1 MSLVKMHI
9 SMDEEMRSL
18 LEELAAREKRSLSE
32 LMREALR
39 QYARRDSSDDRR
51 AAAKARIHAAIDR
64 AAGAWSQGAHP
75 ETLDPQTYR
84 KWREELWRQDQAELE
99 AHAK

>member
-9 SMDEEMRSL
+9 SMDEEMRAL

-39 QYARRDSSDDRR
+39 QYARRDSGDNGR
-51 AAAKARIHAAIDR
+51 AAAKAEVHGAIDR
-64 AAGAWSQGAHP
+64 AAGAWSRERHP
-75 ETLDPQTYR
+75 ETLNSETYR
-84 KWREELWRQDQAELE
+84 KWREELWALDQEE
-99 AHAK
+99 VDRHAR